1 MLLVIKLPIFIVL
14 FMIMANVLF
23 SRSFRPFS
31 DEYYEYFKSG
41 EQNLLLIF
49 RLVFMSFLDCI
60 LH

>member
-1 MLLVIKLPIFIVL
+1 MLLIIKLPIFIVL

-23 SRSFRPFS
+23 SRFFRPFS